1 MSQRASLPQ
10 PLRLPFNM
18 PLRCLQDLD
27 CLSIEHDVQL
37 NSLLVSLHG
46 QLKPVGAPATSPWA
60 MALAP
65 AWGIV
70 HDCLAPKRPTQCL
83 LQCVTDY
90 LLPSLHTAG
99 VVHWGWVCDP
109 NPLGQS
115 LFKQVSSRL
124 PQVCFSLFHDL
135 EHATSWLRQQ
145 QPLLVGQPA
154 ARWEQVSQAIAAAS
168 THYCT
173 TC

>member
-1 MSQRASLPQ
+1 
-10 PLRLPFNM
+10 M
-18 PLRCLQDLD
+18 PLRFLQDLN
-27 CLSIEHDVQL
+27 CLSIEYDVQL

-46 QLKPVGAPATSPWA
+46 QLKPVVAPATCPGA

-70 HDCLAPKRPTQCL
+70 HDCRPPATPTQAL
-83 LQCVTDY
+83 LPCVADY
-90 LLPSLHTAG
+90 LLPALHTAG

-109 NPLGQS
+109 TPLSQS
-115 LFKQVSSRL
+115 LFRQVSSRL
-124 PQVCFSLFHDL
+124 PHVCFSVFHDL
-135 EHATSWLRQQ
+135 EHAISWLRQQ
-145 QPLLVGQPA
+145 QPLLAGQPA
-154 ARWEQVSQAIAAAS
+154 AKWEQVSQAIAAAN